1 MRLKIFES
9 GLESSLRSFIRRIDK
24 KLSEIVDAK
33 TGRVDSLIVLG
44 DGNEDAR
51 VILLLCHH
59 LDGKKAVGVIKPVL
73 KRYGAIQELKRLNI
87 IMNCSKIVF
96 VFDQEDDDLDEL
108 YRDVENELN
117 GIGIKFEKGEK
128 FSISRIRSYSCSLGG
143 HVFELV
149 VVVNGLDEVGGP
161 NHKIE
166 DHLVKLAGVASKG
179 DSKEVWNKLDED
191 ERFGVY
197 RKILN
202 DRKDAEGVF
211 AQHFAGLGLLD
222 C

>member
-149 VVVNGLDEVGGP
+149 VVVNGLDGVGGS

-166 DHLVKLAGVASKG
+166 DHLVKLAGVAGKG

-191 ERFGVY
+191 ERLGFY
-197 RKILN
+197 RKIPN
-202 DRKDAEGVF
+202 DRKEAERVV
-211 AQHFAGLGLLD
+211 AQHFAGLSLLD
-222 C
+222 

>member
-222 C
+222 

>member
-149 VVVNGLDEVGGP
+149 VVVNGLDGVGGP

-166 DHLVKLAGVASKG
+166 DHLVKLAGVAGEG
-179 DSKEVWNKLDED
+179 DSKEVWNKLDEGTRRD
-191 ERFGVY
+191 VY

-202 DRKDAEGVF
+202 DRKEAERVF

>member
-166 DHLVKLAGVASKG
+166 DHLVMLAGVAGEG
-179 DSKEVWNKLDED
+179 DSKEVWNKLDEGTRRD
-191 ERFGVY
+191 VY

-202 DRKDAEGVF
+202 DRKEAEGVF

-222 C
+222 